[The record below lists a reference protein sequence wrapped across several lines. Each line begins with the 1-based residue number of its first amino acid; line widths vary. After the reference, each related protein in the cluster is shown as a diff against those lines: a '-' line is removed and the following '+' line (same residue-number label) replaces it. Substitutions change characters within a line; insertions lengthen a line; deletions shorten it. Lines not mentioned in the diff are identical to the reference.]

1 MLFFMPS
8 DKTTSTKRQ
17 NQGQNRATKEKDK
30 IKSPSDNYCCKMA
43 HNSYQGKP
51 RLILQKENKG

>member
-1 MLFFMPS
+1 MLFLCLPTKQRQQN
-8 DKTTSTKRQ
+8 DKTEQ
-17 NQGQNRATKEKDK
+17 QKEKDK